1 MPQVKFQIK
10 VDKHS
15 GGDGRKKRKNGGMS
29 DGTHTTFCFDLEEIK
44 LGLFL
49 QKDPRCRGIYK
60 PIQQH
65 SSDMHFY
72 PHFLI
77 YQTQMT
83 SQIMYCKL

>member
-1 MPQVKFQIK
+1 M
-10 VDKHS
+10 
-15 GGDGRKKRKNGGMS
+15 GGKKDEKEREMS

-49 QKDPRCRGIYK
+49 EKDPRCRGIYK